1 MGIINSISD
10 YLSLLQLKYDCA
22 TVHSLSDLLKH
33 DAVISLYII
42 PYITLTTSTALEMLE
57 SVKMD
62 LQIPNIIQIKDT
74 RLKLKIFE
82 NGYSKSKRMLL
93 NIDYLQNEVCRNK
106 IKFNFIKNSNLYYNL
121 GILTDENNQV
131 VGNTQYIYYLFQN
144 NRFLKKNLNEVAEAY
159 NTLPN
164 KFDLNGQ
171 VKKECYDYNYTC
183 GQIISSVH
191 SVLENF
197 DAPISIST
205 RNNFVKYY
213 YADYNTNIKS
223 TLFPIGEDGKA
234 VTLYLLHIL
243 STINFLLYVINN
255 CEKDDYGWWLKIN
268 YIAYYYTIEKLQDL
282 QQHLI
287 QNKLITSDIT
297 NYFNE
302 INLKDLIYMNGC
314 FRNYIMHSKLTDKNG
329 NSIINSKNLDK
340 TKPLFGLVET
350 CFNGISYQ
358 ELKASI
364 ISEMKRISDI
374 LSQWLNIQSIHTKPL

>member
-1 MGIINSISD
+1 MGFLNSISD
-10 YLSLLQLKYDCA
+10 YLSLLQLKYDCE
-22 TVHSLSDLLKH
+22 TVYSLKDLLTH
-33 DAVISLYII
+33 DGVTPLGII

-57 SVKMD
+57 TVKKD
-62 LQIPNIIQIKDT
+62 LQIPNIMQIKDA

-82 NGYSKSKRMLL
+82 DGYSKSKRMLL
-93 NIDYLQNEVCRNK
+93 NIDYLQNEVYKNE
-106 IKFNFIKNSNLYYNL
+106 IKFNFMKNSNSHYNL
-121 GILTDENNQV
+121 GIFTDENNQV
-131 VGNTQYIYYLFQN
+131 VGNTQYSCYLFQN
-144 NRFLKKNLNEVAEAY
+144 NRFLKKNLNEIAKAY
-159 NTLPN
+159 NISPD
-164 KFDLNGQ
+164 KFNLNEQ
-171 VKKECYDYNYTC
+171 TKEEHYNYSYTC
-183 GQIISSVH
+183 GQIIASVR
-191 SVLENF
+191 SGLENF
-197 DAPISIST
+197 DTPVSILTKS
-205 RNNFVKYY
+205 NFVKYY

-223 TLFPIGEDGKA
+223 TLFPTGEDERA
-234 VTLYLLHIL
+234 MILYLLHIL
-243 STINFLLYVINN
+243 STINFLLYVLNN

-374 LSQWLNIQSIHTKPL
+374 LSRWLNIQSIHTKPL